1 MTKPLT
7 IAMDGPVG
15 AGKSTI
21 ADAVAQKLNILHL
34 DTGAMYRA
42 VGVGVQD
49 KGGDIYNEEEV
60 CALLENEIRI
70 SVAYENGAQKTLL
83 CGNDVSHRIR
93 TQEAGTAASAVS
105 RYAGVRKSMVAL
117 QQEIARTQPILMDGR
132 DIGTVVLPDATVKI
146 YLTASDEVR
155 ATRRMNQLREKGDN
169 TPFET
174 ILEEVRARD
183 YQDMN
188 RAVTPLRKADDAI
201 LVDSSD
207 FTFEQTVQ
215 HIIDLVEERYAK
227 S

>member
-1 MTKPLT
+1 MTKPLS

-42 VGVGVQD
+42 VGLAVKD
-49 KGGDIYNEEEV
+49 LGGDIYNEEEV
-60 CALLENEIRI
+60 CSLLENKIRI
-70 SVAYENGAQKTLL
+70 SVAYENGTQKTLV
-83 CGNDVSHRIR
+83 CGEDVSHRIR
-93 TQEAGTAASAVS
+93 TQEAGTGASAVS
-105 RYAGVRKSMVAL
+105 RYAGVRKAMVAL
-117 QQEIARTQPILMDGR
+117 QQEIAKTQPILMDGR

-183 YQDMN
+183 HQDMN

-207 FTFEQTVQ
+207 FTFEETVQ

-227 S
+227 

>member
-42 VGVGVQD
+42 VGLAVKD
-49 KGGDIYNEEEV
+49 LGGDIYNEEEV
-60 CALLENEIRI
+60 CSLLENKIRI
-70 SVAYENGAQKTLL
+70 SVAYENGTQKTLV
-83 CGNDVSHRIR
+83 CGEDVSHRIR
-93 TQEAGTAASAVS
+93 TQEAGTGASAVS
-105 RYAGVRKSMVAL
+105 RYAGVRKAMVAL
-117 QQEIARTQPILMDGR
+117 QQEIAKTQPILMDGR

-174 ILEEVRARD
+174 ILEEVCARD

-207 FTFEQTVQ
+207 FTFEETVQ

-227 S
+227 

>member
-1 MTKPLT
+1 MPLT

-21 ADAVAQKLNILHL
+21 ADAVAEKLNILHL

-42 VGVGVQD
+42 VGLGVMD
-49 KGGDIYNEEEV
+49 KGGDIYNEQEV
-60 CALLENEIRI
+60 CALLENELSIT
-70 SVAYENGAQKTLL
+70 VAYENGAQKTLL
-83 CGNDVSHRIR
+83 CGEDVSSRIR

-105 RYAGVRKSMVAL
+105 RYAGVRTKMVAL
-117 QQEIARTQPILMDGR
+117 QQEIAKSQPILMDGR

-146 YLTASDEVR
+146 YLTASDEER

-174 ILEEVRARD
+174 ILAEVRARD

-188 RAVTPLRKADDAI
+188 REVTPLRRADDAI
-201 LVDSSD
+201 LVDSSHM
-207 FTFEQTVQ
+207 TFDETVQ
-215 HIIDLVEERYAK
+215 HILNLVEERYAE
-227 S
+227 

>member
-1 MTKPLT
+1 MTKPLS

-42 VGVGVQD
+42 VGLAVKD
-49 KGGDIYNEEEV
+49 LGGDIYNEEEV
-60 CALLENEIRI
+60 CSLLENKIRI
-70 SVAYENGAQKTLL
+70 SVAYENGTQKTLV
-83 CGNDVSHRIR
+83 CGEDVSHRIR
-93 TQEAGTAASAVS
+93 TQEAGTGASAVS
-105 RYAGVRKSMVAL
+105 RYAGVRKAMVAL
-117 QQEIARTQPILMDGR
+117 QQEIAKTQPILMDGR

-155 ATRRMNQLREKGDN
+155 STRRMNQLREKGDH

-207 FTFEQTVQ
+207 FTFEETVQ

-227 S
+227 

>member
-1 MTKPLT
+1 MTKPLS

-42 VGVGVQD
+42 VGLAVKD
-49 KGGDIYNEEEV
+49 LGGDIYNEEEV
-60 CALLENEIRI
+60 CSLLENKIRI
-70 SVAYENGAQKTLL
+70 SVAYENGTQKTLV
-83 CGNDVSHRIR
+83 CGEDVSHRIR
-93 TQEAGTAASAVS
+93 TQEAGTGASAVS
-105 RYAGVRKSMVAL
+105 RYAGVRKAMVAL
-117 QQEIARTQPILMDGR
+117 QQEIAKTQPILMDGR

-188 RAVTPLRKADDAI
+188 RAVTPLKKADDAI

-207 FTFEQTVQ
+207 FTFEETVQ

-227 S
+227 

>member
-1 MTKPLT
+1 MPLT

-21 ADAVAQKLNILHL
+21 ADAVAEKLDILHL

-42 VGVGVQD
+42 VGLGVMD

-60 CALLENEIRI
+60 CALLENELSIT
-70 SVAYENGAQKTLL
+70 VAYENGAQKTLL
-83 CGNDVSHRIR
+83 CGEDVSSRIR

-105 RYAGVRKSMVAL
+105 RYAGVRTKMVAL
-117 QQEIARTQPILMDGR
+117 QQEIAKSQPILMDGR

-146 YLTASDEVR
+146 YLTASDEER

-174 ILEEVRARD
+174 ILAEVRARD

-188 RAVTPLRKADDAI
+188 REVTPLRRADDAI
-201 LVDSSD
+201 LVDSSHM
-207 FTFEQTVQ
+207 TFDETVQ
-215 HIIDLVEERYAK
+215 HILNLVEERYAE
-227 S
+227 

>member
-1 MTKPLT
+1 MTKPLS

-42 VGVGVQD
+42 VGLAVKD
-49 KGGDIYNEEEV
+49 LGGDIYNEEEV
-60 CALLENEIRI
+60 CSLLENKIRI
-70 SVAYENGAQKTLL
+70 SVAYENGTQKTLV
-83 CGNDVSHRIR
+83 CGEDVSHRIR
-93 TQEAGTAASAVS
+93 TQEAGTGASAVS
-105 RYAGVRKSMVAL
+105 RYAGVRKAMVAL
-117 QQEIARTQPILMDGR
+117 QQEIAKTQPILMDGR

-207 FTFEQTVQ
+207 FTFEETVQ
-215 HIIDLVEERYAK
+215 HIIDIVEERYAK
-227 S
+227 

>member
-1 MTKPLT
+1 MTKPLS

-21 ADAVAQKLNILHL
+21 ADVVAQKLNILHL

-42 VGVGVQD
+42 VGLAVKD
-49 KGGDIYNEEEV
+49 LGGDIYYEEEV
-60 CALLENEIRI
+60 CSLLENNIRI
-70 SVAYENGAQKTLL
+70 SVAYENGTQKTLV
-83 CGNDVSHRIR
+83 CGEDVSHRIR
-93 TQEAGTAASAVS
+93 TQEAGTGASAVS
-105 RYAGVRKSMVAL
+105 RYAGVRKAMVAL
-117 QQEIARTQPILMDGR
+117 QQEIAKTQPILMDGR

-155 ATRRMNQLREKGDN
+155 ATRRMNQLREKGDHP
-169 TPFET
+169 PFET

-207 FTFEQTVQ
+207 FTFEETVQ

-227 S
+227 

>member
-1 MTKPLT
+1 MPLT

-21 ADAVAQKLNILHL
+21 ADAVAQRLNILHL

-42 VGVGVQD
+42 IGVGVMD
-49 KGGDIYNEEEV
+49 RGGDIYNEEEV
-60 CALLENEIRI
+60 CALLEKELRV
-70 SVAYENGAQKTLL
+70 SVAYENGCQKTLL
-83 CGNDVSHRIR
+83 CGEDVSARIR

-105 RYAGVRKSMVAL
+105 RYARVRKAMVAL
-117 QQEIARTQPILMDGR
+117 QQEIAKKQSILMDGR
-132 DIGTVVLPDATVKI
+132 DIGTVVLPNATVKI

-155 ATRRMNQLREKGDN
+155 ATRRMNQLREKGDQ

-188 RAVTPLRKADDAI
+188 REVTPLRRADDAI
-201 LVDSSD
+201 LVDSSLLNFD
-207 FTFEQTVQ
+207 ETVRA
-215 HIIDLVEERYAK
+215 ILDIVEAHYAE
-227 S
+227 

>member
-1 MTKPLT
+1 MPLT

-21 ADAVAQKLNILHL
+21 ADAVAEKLNILHL

-42 VGVGVQD
+42 VGLGVMD

-60 CALLENEIRI
+60 CALLENELSIT
-70 SVAYENGAQKTLL
+70 VAYENGAQKTLL
-83 CGNDVSHRIR
+83 CGEDVSSRIR

-105 RYAGVRKSMVAL
+105 RYAGVRTKMVAL
-117 QQEIARTQPILMDGR
+117 QQEIAKSQPILMDGR

-146 YLTASDEVR
+146 YLTASDEER

-174 ILEEVRARD
+174 ILAEVRARD

-188 RAVTPLRKADDAI
+188 REVTPLRRADDAI
-201 LVDSSD
+201 LVDSSHM
-207 FTFEQTVQ
+207 TFDETVQ
-215 HIIDLVEERYAK
+215 HILNLVEERYAE
-227 S
+227 

>member
-1 MTKPLT
+1 MTKPLS

-42 VGVGVQD
+42 VGLAVKD
-49 KGGDIYNEEEV
+49 LGGDIYNEEEV
-60 CALLENEIRI
+60 CSLLENKIRI
-70 SVAYENGAQKTLL
+70 SVAYENGTQKTLV
-83 CGNDVSHRIR
+83 CGEDVSHRIR
-93 TQEAGTAASAVS
+93 TQEAGTGASAVS
-105 RYAGVRKSMVAL
+105 RYAGVRKAMVAL
-117 QQEIARTQPILMDGR
+117 QQEIAKTQPILMDGR

-207 FTFEQTVQ
+207 FTFEETVQ

-227 S
+227 

>member
-1 MTKPLT
+1 MTKPLS

-42 VGVGVQD
+42 VGLAVKD
-49 KGGDIYNEEEV
+49 LGGDIYNEEEV
-60 CALLENEIRI
+60 CSLLENKIRI
-70 SVAYENGAQKTLL
+70 SVAYENGTQKTLV
-83 CGNDVSHRIR
+83 CGEDVSHRIR
-93 TQEAGTAASAVS
+93 TQEAGTGASAVS
-105 RYAGVRKSMVAL
+105 RYAGVRKAMVAL
-117 QQEIARTQPILMDGR
+117 QQEIAKTQPILMDGR

-169 TPFET
+169 TPFES

-188 RAVTPLRKADDAI
+188 RAVTPLKKADDAI

-207 FTFEQTVQ
+207 FTFEETVQ

-227 S
+227 

>member
-1 MTKPLT
+1 MTKPLS

-34 DTGAMYRA
+34 DTGDMYRA
-42 VGVGVQD
+42 VGLAVKD
-49 KGGDIYNEEEV
+49 LGGDIYNEEEV
-60 CALLENEIRI
+60 CSLLENKIRI
-70 SVAYENGAQKTLL
+70 SVAYENGTQKTLV
-83 CGNDVSHRIR
+83 CGEDVSHRIR
-93 TQEAGTAASAVS
+93 TQEAGTGASAVS
-105 RYAGVRKSMVAL
+105 RYAGVRKAMVEL
-117 QQEIARTQPILMDGR
+117 QQEIAKTQPILMDGR

-155 ATRRMNQLREKGDN
+155 ATRRMNQLREKGDH

-207 FTFEQTVQ
+207 FTFEETVQ

-227 S
+227 

>member
-1 MTKPLT
+1 MPLT

-21 ADAVAQKLNILHL
+21 ADAVAEKLNILHL

-42 VGVGVQD
+42 VGLGVMD

-60 CALLENEIRI
+60 CSLLENELSIT
-70 SVAYENGAQKTLL
+70 VAYENGAQKTLL
-83 CGNDVSHRIR
+83 CGEDVSSRIR

-105 RYAGVRKSMVAL
+105 RYAGVRTKMVAL
-117 QQEIARTQPILMDGR
+117 QQEIAKSQPILMDGR

-146 YLTASDEVR
+146 YLTASDEER

-174 ILEEVRARD
+174 ILAEVRARD

-188 RAVTPLRKADDAI
+188 REVTPLRRADDAI
-201 LVDSSD
+201 LVDSSHM
-207 FTFEQTVQ
+207 TFDETVQ
-215 HIIDLVEERYAK
+215 HILNLVEERYAE
-227 S
+227 

>member
-1 MTKPLT
+1 
-7 IAMDGPVG
+7 
-15 AGKSTI
+15 
-21 ADAVAQKLNILHL
+21 
-34 DTGAMYRA
+34 
-42 VGVGVQD
+42 
-49 KGGDIYNEEEV
+49 
-60 CALLENEIRI
+60 
-70 SVAYENGAQKTLL
+70 
-83 CGNDVSHRIR
+83 
-93 TQEAGTAASAVS
+93 
-105 RYAGVRKSMVAL
+105 MVAL
-117 QQEIARTQPILMDGR
+117 QQEIAKTQPILMDGR

-207 FTFEQTVQ
+207 FTFEETVQ

-227 S
+227 